1 MESTL
6 KSRSSVV
13 KQDII
18 QASLLIQRSEEEI
31 AMLQNEIENTLTI
44 YHQKIKIIEAEIVKQ
59 TQAEVTT
66 DFTRGS
72 VALLHYLRLKV
83 MKAIDDCN
91 SRFSV
96 VGEDAY
102 AKSAEPLSEF
112 DNDSSSTESDTDYSE
127 SEDD

>member
-1 MESTL
+1 M
-6 KSRSSVV
+6 
-13 KQDII
+13 
-18 QASLLIQRSEEEI
+18 
-31 AMLQNEIENTLTI
+31 
-44 YHQKIKIIEAEIVKQ
+44 
-59 TQAEVTT
+59 TT

-72 VALLHYLRLKV
+72 IALLHYLRLKV

-96 VGEDAY
+96 VGEDA
-102 AKSAEPLSEF
+102 KSAEQLSEF